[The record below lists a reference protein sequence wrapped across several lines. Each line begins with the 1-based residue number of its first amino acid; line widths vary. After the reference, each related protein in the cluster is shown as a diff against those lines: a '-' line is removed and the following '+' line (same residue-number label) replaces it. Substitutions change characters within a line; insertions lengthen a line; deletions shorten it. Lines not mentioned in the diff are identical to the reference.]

1 MKQRLYGP
9 IDRNAIRW
17 NSASNNLHKC
27 CNTTAFQISPFSTSF
42 FRNSPNLSTNMLLNK
57 SFLRFDK
64 KSARESRLNTEFEQ
78 SHKTFEDQRNLI
90 VEKFQDQSSIELLF
104 KNNAQQPGSCVTS
117 KDELLESLNNGD
129 PLSYF
134 SPVQHSI
141 MCLASH
147 LLNSVMVELN
157 LRRQFIIDDPIQ
169 RVPSSFFFRE
179 NIIDQIKDT
188 ERNREILQILELVSE
203 PSNDK
208 NNTSRSSKSILDII
222 ERLDQ
227 NELKRL
233 INHSLKT
240 SDSFN
245 DIEFWRL
252 NFNYYK
258 SGQYLNY
265 DHSDTFK
272 NIQNLKLIDFQSPVV
287 DNSEYVAR
295 IDKIFVNYNLQKDNN
310 HLSRHITLMLELIE
324 VLLGT
329 KKYTP
334 NFGMFSHLLSKLME
348 QQDAVDVTENQDEL
362 YNIQSLVYHSLPLHE
377 HRQTIL
383 ATPNS
388 AATTSDAKLT
398 LNSSTSSFV
407 TASRLSYHFKH
418 LVVEDPDI
426 LKPLI
431 KYQVS
436 RKDVSTFMQI
446 LNFYR
451 LIEVSAYE
459 KTLSKTILSSLV
471 SKSRFV
477 NQRAAALDPLKDV
490 IFYDVSRPLLVD
502 VSTIYASIEACLDLE
517 RFEYIDLLLSKLIL
531 FYVRSDNEFDK
542 KVALSFG
549 SESSPYSLML
559 AEEKVTP
566 SQFSLEI
573 FTKNLLQLL
582 LRACREGKDYGRL
595 LWIIPH
601 LDYYIATYMK
611 DEKSVQH
618 IQRIKKFYRESILE
632 GNYGNVSEFE
642 EHEKDAAFDSNLIAS
657 IYETMKFF
665 EVDGKVYTL
674 NKLFDFENTIDE
686 KVRSRGS

>member
-1 MKQRLYGP
+1 
-9 IDRNAIRW
+9 
-17 NSASNNLHKC
+17 
-27 CNTTAFQISPFSTSF
+27 
-42 FRNSPNLSTNMLLNK
+42 MLLNK

-64 KSARESRLNTEFEQ
+64 KAARESRLNTEFQQ

-104 KNNAQQPGSCVTS
+104 KNNAQQSSNYVAS
-117 KDELLESLNNGD
+117 KDELLESLNYGA
-129 PLSYF
+129 PLLYF
-134 SPVQHSI
+134 SPIQHSI

-147 LLNSVMVELN
+147 LLNSLMVELN

-169 RVPSSFFFRE
+169 LVPTSFFFRE

-188 ERNREILQILELVSE
+188 ERSREILQILELIAK

-208 NNTSRSSKSILDII
+208 SKTSKTTKSILDII

-272 NIQNLKLIDFQSPVV
+272 NIQNLKLVDFQSPVV
-287 DNSEYVAR
+287 DNSEFTAR
-295 IDKIFVNYNLQKDNN
+295 IDEIFVNYNLQKDNN
-310 HLSRHITLMLELIE
+310 HLSRHITLVLELIK

-334 NFGMFSHLLSKLME
+334 NFGMFLHLLSKLME
-348 QQDAVDVTENQDEL
+348 QQEVAEFDEHQDEL
-362 YNIQSLVYHSLPLHE
+362 FNIQSLVYHSLPLHE

-383 ATPNS
+383 ATPNL
-388 AATTSDAKLT
+388 AATTSDAPF
-398 LNSSTSSFV
+398 NSSTSSFV
-407 TASRLSYHFKH
+407 TANKLSYHFKH

-431 KYQVS
+431 EYQVS

-451 LIEVSAYE
+451 LIEVLAYE

-477 NQRAAALDPLKDV
+477 NHRGATLEPLKDV
-490 IFYDVSRPLLVD
+490 IFYDVSKPLLVD

-517 RFEYIDLLLSKLIL
+517 KYEYIDLLLSKLIL
-531 FYVRSDNEFDK
+531 FYVRSDNEYDK

-573 FTKNLLQLL
+573 FTKELFQLL
-582 LRACREGKDYGRL
+582 FRACREGKDYGRL

-642 EHEKDAAFDSNLIAS
+642 EHEKDAAFDSNFIES
-657 IYETMKFF
+657 IYKTLKVF

-674 NKLFDFENTIDE
+674 NKVFDFENTIEE
-686 KVRSRGS
+686 KVRNRVC